1 MSLDGQKARADQTA
15 ATPETIP
22 EKPVA
27 NEGGKTRFGFTEM
40 DFIVY
45 PAHGVGQI
53 IAIEEQAVAGASLE
67 FFVIYFA
74 KSKMTVRV
82 PTRKATSVG
91 LRKPSDFAAI
101 EGVKRLL
108 GEAPRK
114 GRGAWSRLA
123 QEYETKINSG
133 SIVAVAEVVRD
144 LCRPGV
150 DSGQSFSERQLYAS
164 ALNRLSGEI
173 ALVDGISDELAS
185 KEIES
190 LMKSSRRN
198 A

>member
-1 MSLDGQKARADQTA
+1 MSLEGQKARADQTA
-15 ATPETIP
+15 PTPETIQ

-27 NEGGKTRFGFTEM
+27 SEGGKTRFGFTEM

-82 PTRKATSVG
+82 PTRKATNVG
-91 LRKPSDFAAI
+91 LRKPSDFAAV
-101 EGVKRLL
+101 ERVKRLL

-144 LCRPGV
+144 LSRSGG

-173 ALVDGISDELAS
+173 ALVYRISDEQAN

-190 LMKSSRRN
+190 LVKTCRRS

>member
-1 MSLDGQKARADQTA
+1 MSFDGQKARAGRTA
-15 ATPETIP
+15 PRPKTIP
-22 EKPVA
+22 EKIVA
-27 NEGGKTRFGFTEM
+27 SERGKMRFGFTEM

-74 KSKMTVRV
+74 KRKMTVRV
-82 PTRKATSVG
+82 PTRKATNLG
-91 LRKPSDFAAI
+91 LRKPSDSAAI
-101 EGVKRLL
+101 ERVKRVLS
-108 GEAPRK
+108 EAPRK
-114 GRGAWSRLA
+114 GRGTWSRLA

-144 LCRPGV
+144 LCRPGG

-173 ALVDGISDELAS
+173 ALVEGISDEQAG
-185 KEIES
+185 KDIES
-190 LMKSSRRN
+190 LVKTGRGST
-198 A
+198 

>member
-1 MSLDGQKARADQTA
+1 M
-15 ATPETIP
+15 
-22 EKPVA
+22 
-27 NEGGKTRFGFTEM
+27 
-40 DFIVY
+40 
-45 PAHGVGQI
+45 
-53 IAIEEQAVAGASLE
+53 
-67 FFVIYFA
+67 
-74 KSKMTVRV
+74 
-82 PTRKATSVG
+82 PTRKATNVG

-101 EGVKRLL
+101 ERVKRPL

-123 QEYETKINSG
+123 QEYEAKINSG

-144 LCRPGV
+144 LCRPGC

-173 ALVDGISDELAS
+173 ALIDRISDEQAG

-190 LMKSSRRN
+190 LMKTSRRN